1 MVGGWWRLELVVVC
15 CVCFGWLELSTTRSL
30 DCSFS
35 SPTYLPTAPT
45 AAYVGLVQTGFLRGF
60 LKSSGGTGI
69 VIPVKKVPQERKTQE
84 S

>member
-1 MVGGWWRLELVVVC
+1 M
-15 CVCFGWLELSTTRSL
+15 
-30 DCSFS
+30 
-35 SPTYLPTAPT
+35 APT

-69 VIPVKKVPQERKTQE
+69 PVKKVPKERKTQE